1 MPYPVINRAIFGV
14 KGANIPAIIRG
25 LIAVAWYGVQ
35 TYLAAES
42 LNIIF
47 LKFLPALAGARPQ
60 VSFLGLDAL
69 GWISFAILWVAQ
81 AALFWTGM
89 ETIRKFIDWAGP
101 AVYVVMVI
109 LAIYLVSQGRL
120 VGNIDLNLHS
130 GETLSFCGLDPGD
143 DHRDRD
149 RRVVLLRPDAELR
162 RLLPLRAQL
171 RGGQEAATSSGCRS
185 TSCSSPCSP
194 SSPRRRPC
202 RCSAS

>member
-47 LKFLPALAGARPQ
+47 LKFIPASASLMQ
-60 VSFLGLDAL
+60 VSFLGLEAL
-69 GWISFAILWVAQ
+69 GWISFAILWFAQ

-101 AVYVVMVI
+101 AVYVVMVV
-109 LAIYLVSQGRL
+109 LAIYLVSQAGWSNISFSLHTGEDLGFWASIPVMLTAIAIVVSYFSGPMLNFGDFSRYGRSFEA
-120 VGNIDLNLHS
+120 VKKGNLW
-130 GETLSFCGLDPGD
+130 
-143 DHRDRD
+143 
-149 RRVVLLRPDAELR
+149 
-162 RLLPLRAQL
+162 
-171 RGGQEAATSSGCRS
+171 GCRS
-185 TSCSSPCSP
+185 TSCSS
-194 SSPRRRPC
+194 
-202 RCSAS
+202 RC